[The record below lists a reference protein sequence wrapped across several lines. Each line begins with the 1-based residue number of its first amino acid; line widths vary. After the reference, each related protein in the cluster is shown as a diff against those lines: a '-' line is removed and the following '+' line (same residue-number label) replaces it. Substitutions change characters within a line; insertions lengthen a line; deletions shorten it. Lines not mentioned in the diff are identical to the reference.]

1 MIRVAAYQ
9 CEIPLILTKED
20 QLNHVQRLID
30 TIRGR
35 FGRDQ
40 ADLIVLPELSTL
52 SYNRETFNRLP
63 MLAEEANGKIFQQF
77 STLAKELAVTIAYGT
92 AIVEDGVFTIA
103 QVIVGTTGERIGV
116 YHKMHVA
123 QFESSYE
130 KEYFGKGRKPFV
142 FQVNDIRVGVM
153 ICYDMRFPQFA
164 EHYALNEDVDLIL
177 HPVAFFRDETFP
189 SWHHFVITRALE
201 NQVYWMSV
209 NQAGPFFGQSIFSY
223 PWLDRDNK
231 AVISGDEEE
240 ITCFDVDRD
249 VIAHYRTYYP
259 IRDDNQFLKIW

>member
-9 CEIPLILTKED
+9 CDIPLILTKED
-20 QLNHVQRLID
+20 QFRHVQRLAD

-35 FGRDQ
+35 LGRDQ

-52 SYNRETFNRLP
+52 SYDRETFNRLP
-63 MLAEEANGKIFQQF
+63 MLAEEADGDVFQLF
-77 STLAKELAVTIAYGT
+77 SALAGELNVAIAYGT
-92 AIVEDGVFTIA
+92 AIVENGVFTIA
-103 QVIVGTTGERIGV
+103 QVVVGSNGERIGV

-130 KEYFGKGRKPFV
+130 KEYFGKGHEPFV
-142 FQVNDIRVGVM
+142 FQVKDIRIGVM

-164 EHYALNEDVDLIL
+164 EHYALNEGVDLIL

-223 PWLDRDNK
+223 PWLDRENK
-231 AVISGDEEE
+231 AVIFSDEEE
-240 ITCFDVDRD
+240 ITLFNIDRD

-259 IRDDNQFLKIW
+259 IREDNQFLEKW